1 MFSPFGNGHH
11 LGGDPGNVGGA
22 GRPVPCAGTRPRRAA
37 RGVGK
42 AGQLASQ
49 RGEAGQGPSISYM
62 EGPCLILAARN
73 VFAGTAAAR
82 RQPPECATAIAR
94 GHDRVRA
101 RSLTGGGTRWLMGRC
116 VTFQLAAVVTQAG
129 Q

>member
-22 GRPVPCAGTRPRRAA
+22 GRPVPRAGTWPRRAA

-62 EGPCLILAARN
+62 EGPCLILAGRN

-82 RQPPECATAIAR
+82 RQPPECATAMAR
-94 GHDRVRA
+94 GHDQVR
-101 RSLTGGGTRWLMGRC
+101 RGP
-116 VTFQLAAVVTQAG
+116 
-129 Q
+129 

>member
-22 GRPVPCAGTRPRRAA
+22 GRPVPCAGTWPRRAA
-37 RGVGK
+37 RGAGK
-42 AGQLASQ
+42 AGQLAGQ

-82 RQPPECATAIAR
+82 RQPPECATAMAR
-94 GHDRVRA
+94 GHDRVR
-101 RSLTGGGTRWLMGRC
+101 RGP
-116 VTFQLAAVVTQAG
+116 
-129 Q
+129 